1 MADELMD
8 KSGGVKTRKPK
19 LSEST
24 ETTSAAAGS
33 ESEPVTT
40 ETASTTP
47 EQPIPENRR
56 LSRLRDAVDAG
67 RRNKQATGA
76 AAATATSGTGSR
88 SNSPVFAEDSSDS
101 ERRTRQRR
109 KSGRGA

>member
-24 ETTSAAAGS
+24 ETTSVAGGS

-76 AAATATSGTGSR
+76 TAAISGSGSR